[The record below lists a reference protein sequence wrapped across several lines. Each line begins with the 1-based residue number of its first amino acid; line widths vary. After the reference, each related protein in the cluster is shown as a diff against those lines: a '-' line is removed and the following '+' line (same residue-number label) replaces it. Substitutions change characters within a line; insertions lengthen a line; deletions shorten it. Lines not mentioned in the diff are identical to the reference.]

1 MCGYGSTC
9 RSPGGLRNCLSRLLG
24 AAELYHLVS
33 SNSICLYAFLLLC
46 KSTEVTE
53 FIFLFSGENHCVCLF
68 LGCISQMVD
77 PSIPNDKHR

>member
-1 MCGYGSTC
+1 MCDYGSIC
-9 RSPGGLRNCLSRLLG
+9 RSPGGGLRNCFSCLLG
-24 AAELYHLVS
+24 AAELYHLLS
-33 SNSICLYAFLLLC
+33 SNSICLYAFLLSH

-53 FIFLFSGENHCVCLF
+53 FIFLFSGEKFLF